1 MLCDFSGLPN
11 HTFWVKNS
19 LRTPSGVT
27 TSCYQWESE
36 DSGIWSEDMM
46 GGVLP
51 AWDTRLLSASLWG
64 AALTLSQAWSVPEE
78 PPTSLNQF
86 VFVLD
91 SPKLKTESLASHM
104 LHESP
109 GWQGWW
115 LTATHIFTLLS
126 SWISPCQPWWPA
138 SCVYIV
144 PSKPFECL
152 HHSTNPFPF
161 ISFHPNHLCICFS
174 SKAVQFL
181 HPVPWLL
188 SAVLCPS
195 FPASLDL
202 LISIISTNE
211 PALSGHWHTML
222 LESDFRSNCVSV
234 FSLSSNQPMI
244 KNSNDHTHEDV
255 ELRTLSSSHCTDCY
269 HGRKENT

>member
-1 MLCDFSGLPN
+1 MRKWGFRHLVWRYD
-11 HTFWVKNS
+11 
-19 LRTPSGVT
+19 
-27 TSCYQWESE
+27 
-36 DSGIWSEDMM
+36 
-46 GGVLP
+46 GGGLP
-51 AWDTRLLSASLWG
+51 AWDTRLLSACLQG
-64 AALTLSQAWSVPEE
+64 AALALSQAWSVPEE

-86 VFVLD
+86 AFVLD
-91 SPKLKTESLASHM
+91 SPKLKTESPASHT

-109 GWQGWW
+109 GWHGWW

-152 HHSTNPFPF
+152 HHSTKSFPS

-174 SKAVQFL
+174 IQSCTVSTSSL
-181 HPVPWLL
+181 PRLL

-202 LISIISTNE
+202 LLSIISTM
-211 PALSGHWHTML
+211 T
-222 LESDFRSNCVSV
+222 
-234 FSLSSNQPMI
+234 SSFWPL
-244 KNSNDHTHEDV
+244 THDAFGIRLQV
-255 ELRTLSSSHCTDCY
+255 
-269 HGRKENT
+269 

>member
-1 MLCDFSGLPN
+1 MKPVWLAISQVIKSPRVPGYHHLPFLFPPPPPSSLFKSPPDESSWNSVLCDFSGLPN
-11 HTFWVKNS
+11 HTFWIKNS

-46 GGVLP
+46 GGVFP
-51 AWDTRLLSASLWG
+51 AWDTRLLSACLRG
-64 AALTLSQAWSVPEE
+64 AALALSQAWSVPEE

-86 VFVLD
+86 AFVLD
-91 SPKLKTESLASHM
+91 SPKLKTESPASHT

-109 GWQGWW
+109 GWHGWW

-152 HHSTNPFPF
+152 HHSTKPFPS

-174 SKAVQFL
+174 IQSCTVSTSSL
-181 HPVPWLL
+181 PWLL

-202 LISIISTNE
+202 LLSIISTM
-211 PALSGHWHTML
+211 T
-222 LESDFRSNCVSV
+222 
-234 FSLSSNQPMI
+234 SSFWPL
-244 KNSNDHTHEDV
+244 THDAFGIRLQV
-255 ELRTLSSSHCTDCY
+255 
-269 HGRKENT
+269 